1 MKSSGV
7 ACTYIHRQNIFL
19 WETSTKVYLWIG
31 SLVLDVIM
39 AARSVVP
46 LFPVQIF
53 IGFSKGIESCVHSCS
68 WKVMVFEH
76 E

>member
-1 MKSSGV
+1 MGNEHKGV
-7 ACTYIHRQNIFL
+7 PLDR
-19 WETSTKVYLWIG
+19 
-31 SLVLDVIM
+31 LVLDVIM

-53 IGFSKGIESCVHSCS
+53 IGFGKGIESCVHSCS